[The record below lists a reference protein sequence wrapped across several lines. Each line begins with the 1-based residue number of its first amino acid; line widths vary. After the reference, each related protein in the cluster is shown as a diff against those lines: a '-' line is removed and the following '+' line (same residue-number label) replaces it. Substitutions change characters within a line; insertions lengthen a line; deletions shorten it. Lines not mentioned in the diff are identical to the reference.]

1 VRFRTALPALGLAAV
16 LAGAALAQTYPAAT
30 DAPQTTDVARL
41 RALAVEREIH
51 ERFAR
56 GLSAVSEEKM
66 AQSVPYVPGA
76 EAVVTSLPPRFDED
90 GALRW
95 QERFRQHLA
104 EGQMVHIIDVDA
116 VDLLSATML
125 GFLIAVL
132 RMVRD
137 RGGAVGLVATREN
150 ALRTLGVTGLDRV
163 FSVGRTI
170 AEVAALMDARA
181 GAGAVQE
188 SATNARKTEG
198 MKG

>member
-1 VRFRTALPALGLAAV
+1 
-16 LAGAALAQTYPAAT
+16 
-30 DAPQTTDVARL
+30 
-41 RALAVEREIH
+41 
-51 ERFAR
+51 
-56 GLSAVSEEKM
+56 
-66 AQSVPYVPGA
+66 
-76 EAVVTSLPPRFDED
+76 
-90 GALRW
+90 
-95 QERFRQHLA
+95 
-104 EGQMVHIIDVDA
+104 MVHIIDVDA